1 MPGQRVNKFLSKNV
15 ETARDDLPI
24 THDTFCEKQGVKA
37 VSSKVPVPPL
47 LRKRDT
53 AALGLLHK
61 P

>member
-24 THDTFCEKQGVKA
+24 THDTFCEKQGVK
-37 VSSKVPVPPL
+37 VPVPPL